1 MTSHGSRFDRISR
14 TVLLFL
20 ILCFPT
26 QLLAVPARD
35 ASETVFQPD
44 GSAISIRQFGDEWGN
59 GHRTLDG
66 FTIMR
71 DPSNG
76 IWKYAEEDANGDLR
90 HSPLIVGRD
99 RPVGIHP
106 GLAPK
111 SQRAAANGASGSQ
124 SADQNIAAAANLGSQ
139 PLLVIFADFT
149 PSVRASSTAA
159 TLYNKFFGA
168 TSSVKHYYETV
179 SYGNFSITP
188 APETNVALSGAI
200 NDGIVSVTLGYAH
213 PNTASNV
220 DDRNRQITKD
230 ALIAANA
237 YVDFSQFDTNGNGV
251 LSATELH
258 IIIVVAGYERSYT
271 SSPCGPSVWGH
282 RWGLGGAVSAPVLD
296 GKTVGQTYAQ
306 FGENHCSGAV
316 GSGHEATIG
325 IMAHELGHDIGLP
338 DLYDTDG
345 SSQGIGNWSIMAGGS
360 WGGVTNAGDSPSHF
374 DPWSKYFEGWIS
386 PIMVNG
392 TLVSEPIGQSATTAD
407 YYQFLPGTPTSGEYF
422 LIENRQKANYDMS
435 VPGPGLLIWHIDT
448 SKSGNTAE
456 CYPGGPSC
464 ATNHYKI
471 ALLQAD
477 NLYNMEK
484 NNNRGDA
491 GDPWPGTSGK
501 TVFDGASSPNSNYYN
516 GGASGVSVSAIGPSG
531 TTMTAT
537 LSTSSVDV
545 TPPNTTITGGPLAL
559 TNLTNASF
567 TFSSSEANS
576 SFACKLDSGAFATCT
591 SPISYSGLVAG
602 GHTFQAQATDSA
614 GNTDSTPAN
623 YNWTIDL
630 TAPDTSIATGP
641 SGTITTNSASFTWT
655 GSDNISAPANLLYA
669 YRLDPIEPSFSAFGG
684 ATTRSY
690 TNLAS
695 GNYTFHVKAQDQAT
709 NQDLSPASR
718 LFTVAAVTSIT
729 VVTPNGGETWKV
741 NSRPTIQWSSS
752 NVSGNVSIEISR
764 NGGGSWTSITSSTAN
779 DGAHIWRVNKPATTS
794 ARIRVCTVAA
804 PIICDVSDANFTIQ

>member
-1 MTSHGSRFDRISR
+1 MRGHGSQFDGITRA
-14 TVLLFL
+14 VLFL
-20 ILCFPT
+20 LTLWFPT

-35 ASETVFQPD
+35 GVETVFQPD
-44 GSAISIRQFGDEWGN
+44 GSTIFIRQFGDEWGN

-76 IWKYAEEDANGDLR
+76 IWKYAEEDANGELR
-90 HSPLIVGRD
+90 HSPMIVDRD
-99 RPVGIHP
+99 RPVGIRP
-106 GLAPK
+106 GLAPR

-124 SADQNIAAAANLGSQ
+124 SADHNIAAAANLGSQ

-149 PSVRASSTAA
+149 PSARAGSTAA

-188 APETNVALSGAI
+188 ASETNVALSGAI

-220 DDRNRQITKD
+220 NNNNRQITKD

-251 LSATELH
+251 ISATELH

-271 SSPCGPSVWGH
+271 SSPCGASVWGH
-282 RWGLGGAVSAPVLD
+282 RWGLGGAVAAPVLD

-345 SSQGIGNWSIMAGGS
+345 SSEGIGRWSIMAGGS
-360 WGGVTNAGDSPSHF
+360 WGGVTYSGDSPSHF

-386 PIMVNG
+386 PTFVTG
-392 TLVSEPIGQSATTAD
+392 TLVNEPIGQSATTAD
-407 YYQFLPGTPTSGEYF
+407 YYQLLSGTPTGGEYF
-422 LIENRQKANYDMS
+422 LIENRQKANYDVS
-435 VPGPGLLIWHIDT
+435 VPGAGLLIWHIDT

-464 ATNHYKI
+464 ATNHYKV
-471 ALLQAD
+471 ALVQAD

-501 TVFDGASSPNSNYYN
+501 TVFNGASSPNSNYYN
-516 GGASGVSVSAIGPSG
+516 GDASGVSVSAMSPSG
-531 TTMTAT
+531 ATMTAT
-537 LSTSSVDV
+537 LSTSTVDV
-545 TPPNTTITGGPLAL
+545 TPPNTTITGGPLSV

-567 TFSSSEANS
+567 TFSSNEANS
-576 SFACKLDSGAFATCT
+576 SFACKLDSGAFAACT
-591 SPISYSGLVAG
+591 SPISYSELVAG

-614 GNTDSTPAN
+614 GNFDASPAN

-630 TAPDTSIATGP
+630 TAPETTITSGP
-641 SGTITTNSASFTWT
+641 SATITTNSASFTWT
-655 GSDNISAPANLLYA
+655 GTDNHSPSANLLYA
-669 YRLDPIEPSFSAFGG
+669 YRLDPIEPNYSAFGS

-690 TNLAS
+690 TGLSNGA
-695 GNYTFHVKAQDQAT
+695 YTFYVEAQDQAT
-709 NQDLSPASR
+709 NQDLSPASQS
-718 LFTVAAVTSIT
+718 FTVNAVTSIT
-729 VVTPNGGETWKV
+729 VVAPNGGEIWNI

-752 NVSGNVSIEISR
+752 NVSGNVSIQISR
-764 NGGGSWTSITSSTAN
+764 DGGTNWSSISNNTAN
-779 DGAHIWRVNKPATTS
+779 DGAHTWRVSKPATTS
-794 ARIRVCTVAA
+794 ARIRVCSVANPA
-804 PIICDVSDANFTIQ
+804 ICDASNTNFTIQ

>member
-1 MTSHGSRFDRISR
+1 MSGHGLRLDRI
-14 TVLLFL
+14 TLGFLLFL
-20 ILCFPT
+20 SLGVPN

-35 ASETVFQPD
+35 AVETVFQPD
-44 GSAISIRQFGDEWGN
+44 GSAISVRQFGDEWGN

-66 FTIMR
+66 FTILR

-99 RPVGIHP
+99 LPSGIRP
-106 GLAPK
+106 GLAPR

-124 SADQNIAAAANLGSQ
+124 SAEQGITAAATLGSQ

-149 PSVRASSTAA
+149 PSVRAGSTAA
-159 TLYNKFFGA
+159 SLYNKFFGA
-168 TSSVKHYYETV
+168 SSSVKHYYETA

-188 APETNVALSGAI
+188 AAETNVTLGGAI
-200 NDGIVSVTLGYAH
+200 NDGVVSVTLNYAH

-258 IIIVVAGYERSYT
+258 IIVVVAGYERSYT
-271 SSPCGPSVWGH
+271 SAPCGPSVWGH

-360 WGGVTNAGDSPSHF
+360 WGGVSYAGDSPSHF

-386 PIMVNG
+386 PTLVNG
-392 TLVSEPIGQSATTAD
+392 TLANEPIGQSATTPD
-407 YYQFLPGTPTSGEYF
+407 YYQLLSGTPTSGEYF
-422 LIENRQKANYDMS
+422 LIENRQKTNYDAS
-435 VPGPGLLIWHIDT
+435 VPGSGLLIWHIDA

-464 ATNHYKI
+464 ATNHYKV
-471 ALLQAD
+471 AVVQAD

-491 GDPWPGTSGK
+491 GDSWPGSSGK
-501 TVFDGASSPNSNYYN
+501 TVFDGGSSPNSNFYN
-516 GGASGVSVSAIGPSG
+516 GGASGVSVSAISASAS
-531 TTMTAT
+531 TMTAT
-537 LSTSSVDV
+537 LSTSTVDV
-545 TPPNTTITGGPLAL
+545 TPPNTTITGGPLSV
-559 TNLTNASF
+559 TNLTSASF
-567 TFSSSEANS
+567 TFSSTETGSA
-576 SFACKLDSGAFATCT
+576 FACKLDSAGFTACT
-591 SPISYSGLVAG
+591 SPISYSGLAAG
-602 GHTFQAQATDSA
+602 PHTFQAQATDAS
-614 GNTDSTPAN
+614 GNFDQTPAS
-623 YNWTIDL
+623 YSWTIDL
-630 TAPDTSIATGP
+630 TLPDTAITSGP
-641 SGTITTNSASFTWT
+641 SGTITTNSASFAWT
-655 GSDNISAPANLLYA
+655 GNDNISAAANLLYA
-669 YRLDPIEPSFSAFGG
+669 YRLEPLESNFSAFGS
-684 ATTRSY
+684 ATSRSY
-690 TNLAS
+690 ANLAS
-695 GNYTFHVKAQDQAT
+695 GNYTFYVKAQDQAS

-718 LFTVAAVTSIT
+718 SFTVNAVTSIT
-729 VVTPNGGETWKV
+729 LMTPVGGETWKI
-741 NSRPTIQWSSS
+741 NSRPTIQWTSS
-752 NVSGNVSIEISR
+752 NISGNVSIEISR
-764 NGGGSWTSITSSTAN
+764 NGGSSWTFITSSTAN
-779 DGAHIWRVNKPATTS
+779 DGSHTWRVNKPATTT
-794 ARIRVCTVAA
+794 ARIRICSVASPA
-804 PIICDVSDANFTIQ
+804 LCAVSGNFTIQ